1 MNMKKL
7 ISAAVLL
14 AAVGGASAQVYVGG
28 SVGATNVNADCS
40 GTSDCKNNDTGYKL
54 YVGYKL
60 NPVFSV
66 EAGYIN
72 FGKPSATAYVYPY
85 GNIKVDL
92 ESSAP
97 FVVGAVRGNFTP
109 ELSGVARLGLANM
122 ETKLKATQVITSAS
136 GSDSKSEIK
145 ALFGLGLEYAFTKSF
160 SASVE
165 ADFSNTTEVI
175 SGMGSGSIRM
185 LSIGGQYHF

>member
-7 ISAAVLL
+7 ISAVMLM

-28 SVGATNVNADCS
+28 SVGATNLNADCS
-40 GTSDCKNNDTGYKL
+40 GTSDCNNNDTGYKF
-54 YVGYKL
+54 YVGYKFSPL
-60 NPVFSV
+60 FSV

-72 FGKPSATAYVYPY
+72 FGKPSATAYVPPY
-85 GNIKVDL
+85 GNTKLEL

-109 ELSGVARLGLANM
+109 QLSGVARLGLANM
-122 ETKLKATQVITSAS
+122 ETKVTLSQALV

-145 ALFGLGLEYAFTKSF
+145 ALFGLGLEYALTKSF
-160 SASVE
+160 SASVD
-165 ADFSNTTEVI
+165 ADFSNTTEVV
-175 SGMGSGSIRM
+175 SRMGSGAIRM